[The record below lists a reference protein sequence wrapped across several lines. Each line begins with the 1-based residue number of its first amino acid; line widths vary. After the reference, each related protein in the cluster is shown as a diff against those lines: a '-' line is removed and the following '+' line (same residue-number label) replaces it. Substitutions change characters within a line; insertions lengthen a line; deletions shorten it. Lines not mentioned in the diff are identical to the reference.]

1 VSANNDRLRPTRDK
15 SWDIIDD
22 NRLSEHSA
30 VENVPNGS
38 VGRLPHLLKL
48 KLFDT
53 IFIRGNSSAFDSD
66 FMFEH
71 SVGTVDSHLVIS
83 LVSIFNRQIIVIR
96 FQIDVR
102 VDMLFLDPS
111 PNDFG
116 HFVSVN
122 VDYFLIYFDFLE

>member
-1 VSANNDRLRPTRDK
+1 
-15 SWDIIDD
+15 
-22 NRLSEHSA
+22 
-30 VENVPNGS
+30 
-38 VGRLPHLLKL
+38 
-48 KLFDT
+48 
-53 IFIRGNSSAFDSD
+53 
-66 FMFEH
+66 MFEH